1 MDVIEYDPANGR
13 VLQFGTSRPEN
24 IAIDIAA
31 GKCIIQGVADPHTQ
45 YVWQGQVVSRPGN
58 PARLVGFELRG
69 LPAPCRIVING
80 ESYTCLEKECA
91 LSFGAPGEYCVEV
104 QAWPLQAAVF
114 MVTWP

>member
-1 MDVIEYDPANGR
+1 MDVIEYDPATGR

-24 IAIDIAA
+24 VALDIAA
-31 GKCIIQGVADPHTQ
+31 GKSLIQGIADPHTQ
-45 YVWQGQVVSRPGN
+45 YIWQGRVVPRPVN
-58 PARLVGFELRG
+58 PARLVGFDLRG

-114 MVTWP
+114 MVKWP